1 VRSGEGSSRTL
12 CAEPVLDE
20 AGQGPHAPNDDPLAI
35 AERPRNRG
43 DNPGSCRSRFT
54 AHPASGSFGSQA
66 CPDAYPHFTATND
79 SAFASSTA
87 ATIFEMRVS
96 IIGHPMAECQRKI
109 TGHERSL
116 HGQPAVLQQ
125 RPWSWGS
132 GLECGFFAGPYD
144 NRCMLSR
151 RVILLLF
158 WCPLVFAGPPMTKIR
173 VQVQTLGGQPVDRAS
188 VVVQFVE
195 GHSIVKFGKKIVT
208 RWELRTNQE
217 GIARIPAIPQG
228 KIRVQVIAKGF
239 QTSGDVYDVNE
250 EEKTIV
256 VKMNPP
262 QPQYSAH

>member
-1 VRSGEGSSRTL
+1 
-12 CAEPVLDE
+12 
-20 AGQGPHAPNDDPLAI
+20 
-35 AERPRNRG
+35 
-43 DNPGSCRSRFT
+43 
-54 AHPASGSFGSQA
+54 
-66 CPDAYPHFTATND
+66 
-79 SAFASSTA
+79 
-87 ATIFEMRVS
+87 
-96 IIGHPMAECQRKI
+96 
-109 TGHERSL
+109 
-116 HGQPAVLQQ
+116 
-125 RPWSWGS
+125 
-132 GLECGFFAGPYD
+132 
-144 NRCMLSR
+144 MLSR